1 MKRKSDF
8 LSTQQINTA
17 TYNMYLNRLCDIA
30 ISSFNW
36 IDLPS
41 TVDERY
47 LEMLL
52 LTEGKCIF
60 FQDEVLGYIVTSFSD
75 GGNLNIYNQ
84 PVKRVANANNGYHN
98 ESLDENNSVI
108 IYNDYMHTVIYPTLE
123 MYAWRLYNI
132 TRTID
137 ININSQKTPVTILCD
152 EKNKLSLENL
162 YMQYDG
168 NKPVIYGNKNLDL
181 TNIKVLNTGSPMIAT
196 QCYDILHKIWNDAMM
211 FLGYTPVSDKRE
223 RIITAEAQQ
232 TYASTSSNYFSRLSA
247 RKQGCKYIND
257 VFGLD
262 VDVNFRQNEV
272 MTLDKEVDST
282 DE

>member
-36 IDLPS
+36 FDLPT

-108 IYNDYMHTVIYPTLE
+108 IYNDYMHSVIYPTLE

-181 TNIKVLNTGSPMIAT
+181 NNIKVLNTGANMIAP
-196 QCYDILHKIWNDAMM
+196 QLYDILHKMWNDAMM
-211 FLGYTPVSDKRE
+211 FLGYAPLSDKRE
-223 RIITAEAQQ
+223 RVINLEAQQ
-232 TYASTSSNYFSRLSA
+232 TFASTSSNYFSRLSA

-262 VDVNFRQNEV
+262 VDVDFRQNEV

>member
-36 IDLPS
+36 IDLPT

-84 PVKRVANANNGYHN
+84 PVKRVASANNGYHN

-137 ININSQKTPVTILCD
+137 ININSQKTPITILCD

-181 TNIKVLNTGSPMIAT
+181 NNIKVLNTGANMIAP
-196 QCYDILHKIWNDAMM
+196 QLYDILHKMWNDAMM
-211 FLGYTPVSDKRE
+211 FLGYAPLSDKRE
-223 RIITAEAQQ
+223 RVINLEAQQ
-232 TYASTSSNYFSRLSA
+232 TFASTSSNYFSRLSA

-262 VDVNFRQNEV
+262 VDVDFRQNEV

>member
-52 LTEGKCIF
+52 LTEGKCIL

-98 ESLDENNSVI
+98 ESLDESNSVI

-137 ININSQKTPVTILCD
+137 ININAQKTPITILCD

-181 TNIKVLNTGSPMIAT
+181 NNIKVLNTGANMIAPEL
-196 QCYDILHKIWNDAMM
+196 YDILHKIWNDAMM
-211 FLGYTPVSDKRE
+211 FLGYTPISDKRE
-223 RIITAEAQQ
+223 RVINAEAQQ
-232 TYASTSSNYFSRLSA
+232 TFASTSSNYFSRLSA
-247 RKQGCKYIND
+247 RKQACRYIND

-262 VDVNFRQNEV
+262 VDVDFRQNEV
-272 MTLDKEVDST
+272 LPIDKEVEDT

>member
-36 IDLPS
+36 IDLPT

-137 ININSQKTPVTILCD
+137 ININSQKTPITILCD

-181 TNIKVLNTGSPMIAT
+181 NNIKVLNTGANMIAP
-196 QCYDILHKIWNDAMM
+196 QLYDILHKMWNDAMM
-211 FLGYTPVSDKRE
+211 FLGYAPLSDKRE
-223 RIITAEAQQ
+223 RVINLEAQQ
-232 TYASTSSNYFSRLSA
+232 TFASTSSNYFSRLSA

-262 VDVNFRQNEV
+262 VDVDFRQNEV

>member
-36 IDLPS
+36 VDLPT

-84 PVKRVANANNGYHN
+84 PVKRVASANNGYHN

-137 ININSQKTPVTILCD
+137 ININSQKTPITILCD

-181 TNIKVLNTGSPMIAT
+181 NNIKVLNTGANMIAP
-196 QCYDILHKIWNDAMM
+196 QLYDILHKMWNDAMM
-211 FLGYTPVSDKRE
+211 FLGYAPLSDKRE
-223 RIITAEAQQ
+223 RVINLEAQQ
-232 TYASTSSNYFSRLSA
+232 TFASTSSNYFSRLSA
-247 RKQGCKYIND
+247 RKQACKYIND

-262 VDVNFRQNEV
+262 VDVDFRQNEV

>member
-36 IDLPS
+36 VDLPT

-60 FQDEVLGYIVTSFSD
+60 FRDEVLGYIVTSFSD

-84 PVKRVANANNGYHN
+84 PVKRVANGNNGYHN

-137 ININSQKTPVTILCD
+137 ININGQKTPITILCD

-181 TNIKVLNTGSPMIAT
+181 NNIKVLNTGSNMIAP
-196 QCYDILHKIWNDAMM
+196 QLYDILHKMWNDAMM
-211 FLGYTPVSDKRE
+211 FLGYAPLSDKRE
-223 RIITAEAQQ
+223 RVINLEAQQ
-232 TYASTSSNYFSRLSA
+232 SFASTSANYFSRLSA

-262 VDVNFRQNEV
+262 VDVDFRQNEV

>member
-36 IDLPS
+36 VDLPT

-84 PVKRVANANNGYHN
+84 PVKRHATANNGYHN

-137 ININSQKTPVTILCD
+137 ININSQKTPITILCD

-181 TNIKVLNTGSPMIAT
+181 NNIKVLNTGANMIAP
-196 QCYDILHKIWNDAMM
+196 QLYDILHKMWNDAMM
-211 FLGYTPVSDKRE
+211 FLGYAPLCDKRE
-223 RIITAEAQQ
+223 RVINLEAQQ
-232 TYASTSSNYFSRLSA
+232 TFASTSSNYFSRLSA

-262 VDVNFRQNEV
+262 VDVDFRQNEV

>member
-8 LSTQQINTA
+8 LSTNQINTA

-36 IDLPS
+36 IDLPN

-60 FQDEVLGYIVTSFSD
+60 FEDEVLGYIVTSFSD

-108 IYNDYMHTVIYPTLE
+108 IYNDYMHSVIYPTLE

-137 ININSQKTPVTILCD
+137 ININSQKTPITILCD

-181 TNIKVLNTGSPMIAT
+181 NNIKVLNTGANMIAP
-196 QCYDILHKIWNDAMM
+196 QLYDILHKIWNDAMM
-211 FLGYTPVSDKRE
+211 FLGYAPVSDKRE
-223 RIITAEAQQ
+223 RVINLEAQQ
-232 TYASTSSNYFSRLSA
+232 TFASTSSNYFSRLSA
-247 RKQGCKYIND
+247 RKQACKNIND
-257 VFGLD
+257 IFGFD
-262 VDVNFRQNEV
+262 VDVEFRQNEILPINDDV
-272 MTLDKEVDST
+272 EDT

>member
-36 IDLPS
+36 IDLPT

-84 PVKRVANANNGYHN
+84 PVKRVASANNGYHN

-137 ININSQKTPVTILCD
+137 ININSQKTPITILCD

-168 NKPVIYGNKNLDL
+168 NMPVIYGNKNLDL
-181 TNIKVLNTGSPMIAT
+181 NNIKVLNTGANMIAP
-196 QCYDILHKIWNDAMM
+196 QLYDILHKMWNDAMM
-211 FLGYTPVSDKRE
+211 FLGYAPLSDKRE
-223 RIITAEAQQ
+223 RVINLEAQQ
-232 TYASTSSNYFSRLSA
+232 TFASTSSNYFSRLSA

-262 VDVNFRQNEV
+262 VDVDFRQNEV

>member
-36 IDLPS
+36 VDLPT

-137 ININSQKTPVTILCD
+137 ININSQKTPITILCD

-181 TNIKVLNTGSPMIAT
+181 NNIKVLNTGANMTAP
-196 QCYDILHKIWNDAMM
+196 QLYDILHKMWNDAMM
-211 FLGYTPVSDKRE
+211 FLGYAPLSDKRE
-223 RIITAEAQQ
+223 RVINLEAQQ
-232 TYASTSSNYFSRLSA
+232 TFASTSSNYFSRLSA

-257 VFGLD
+257 VFGLN

>member
-36 IDLPS
+36 VDLPT

-60 FQDEVLGYIVTSFSD
+60 FRDEVLGYIVTSFSD

-137 ININSQKTPVTILCD
+137 ININSQKTPITILCD

-181 TNIKVLNTGSPMIAT
+181 NNIKVLNTGANMIAP
-196 QCYDILHKIWNDAMM
+196 QLYDILHKMWNDAMM
-211 FLGYTPVSDKRE
+211 FLGYAPLSDKRE
-223 RIITAEAQQ
+223 RVINLEAQQ
-232 TYASTSSNYFSRLSA
+232 TFASTSSNYFSRLSA

-262 VDVNFRQNEV
+262 VDVDFRQNEV

>member
-137 ININSQKTPVTILCD
+137 ININSQKTPITILCD

-181 TNIKVLNTGSPMIAT
+181 NNIKVLNTGANMIAP
-196 QCYDILHKIWNDAMM
+196 QLYDILHKMWNDAMM
-211 FLGYTPVSDKRE
+211 FLGYAPLSDKRE
-223 RIITAEAQQ
+223 RVINLEAQQ
-232 TYASTSSNYFSRLSA
+232 TFASTSSNYFSRLSA

-262 VDVNFRQNEV
+262 VDVDFRQNEV